1 LTAAAT
7 GLLVIARPLAFALAA
22 PLAGLV
28 TVRVGERIAGVT
40 GALAVFASMLC
51 WLLVEPG
58 VSSWFLVLTLAL
70 SGIGLGIASPAMTA
84 VTASAVDDADLG
96 VVGAMQQLTMQLGSV
111 VGTVVLTA
119 VSQAA
124 TRDDLTPYHHAFAIA
139 AVVAGLGVAAATQV
153 RSVPRD

>member
-1 LTAAAT
+1 
-7 GLLVIARPLAFALAA
+7 
-22 PLAGLV
+22 
-28 TVRVGERIAGVT
+28 
-40 GALAVFASMLC
+40 
-51 WLLVEPG
+51 
-58 VSSWFLVLTLAL
+58 
-70 SGIGLGIASPAMTA
+70 MTA

-119 VSQAA
+119 VSQGA